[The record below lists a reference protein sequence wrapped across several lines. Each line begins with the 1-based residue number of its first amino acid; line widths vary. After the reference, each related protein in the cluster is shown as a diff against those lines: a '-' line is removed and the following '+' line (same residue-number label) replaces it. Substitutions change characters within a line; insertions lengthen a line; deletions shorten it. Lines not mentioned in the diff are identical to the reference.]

1 MPIFENVSDKLLLA
15 NHSLKQLNIIDDK
28 EVKSQYSSII
38 NMLNKCVTRMGK
50 RQLSKMLLNP
60 TTNVTT
66 LNKNYDFVEYII
78 SNYDTFTSI
87 RNLFI

>member
-38 NMLNKCVTRMGK
+38 NMLNKCVTRMEK
-50 RQLSKMLLNP
+50 D
-60 TTNVTT
+60 
-66 LNKNYDFVEYII
+66 NYQKCY
-78 SNYDTFTSI
+78 
-87 RNLFI
+87 